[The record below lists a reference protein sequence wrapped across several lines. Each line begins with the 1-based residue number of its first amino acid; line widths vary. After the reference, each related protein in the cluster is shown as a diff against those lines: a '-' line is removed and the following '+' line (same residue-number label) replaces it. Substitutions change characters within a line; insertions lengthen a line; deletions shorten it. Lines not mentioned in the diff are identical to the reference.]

1 VFWAHTSCSSISL
14 FNKDSILWHF
24 VLPVLALTKGL
35 LRSGHGTFQAYG
47 NFSLYPYMKT
57 SFGWISALLS
67 FSLRLSHL
75 LLFCLQHSKALVS
88 DGPWCLMVMT
98 VVHFCNNCC
107 R

>member
-14 FNKDSILWHF
+14 FNKDGILWHF

-57 SFGWISALLS
+57 SFGWIFGTALLFPPALAPFALLS
-67 FSLRLSHL
+67 PTFESPG
-75 LLFCLQHSKALVS
+75 V
-88 DGPWCLMVMT
+88 
-98 VVHFCNNCC
+98 
-107 R
+107 

>member
-57 SFGWISALLS
+57 SFGWIFGTALL
-67 FSLRLSHL
+67 FPPALAL
-75 LLFCLQHSKALVS
+75 LLCCLQHSKALVS
-88 DGPWCLMVMT
+88 DGHGSGAFV
-98 VVHFCNNCC
+98 
-107 R
+107 